1 MCHELQSTYKCSCV
15 IVRPTFCS
23 DSIKRTLCDVV
34 SIEQKHLSLK
44 CSRCRQR
51 ALEKLKNL
59 AAAAPVKQNLAIA
72 NATALLPTSNN
83 KRKATP
89 EQEQERPT
97 TKKPKT
103 QTQAEAK
110 VEREKR
116 LEYQRK
122 YRQAQAAKKRAAER
136 EKVEAQRQREDEEL
150 EEGILAAFEEIE

>member
-1 MCHELQSTYKCSCV
+1 MLVH
-15 IVRPTFCS
+15 
-23 DSIKRTLCDVV
+23 D
-34 SIEQKHLSLK
+34 LSLVT
-44 CSRCRQR
+44 SRSSTPFVRSCMEPLVGVLFSLGL
-51 ALEKLKNL
+51 ADSFAA
-59 AAAAPVKQNLAIA
+59 AAAAPLKQNLEIV
-72 NATALLPTSNN
+72 TSLPLSN

-103 QTQAEAK
+103 QTEAEAK
-110 VEREKR
+110 VEREKK

-136 EKVEAQRQREDEEL
+136 EKVEAQRHREDEEL